1 MTAIAITAQRIR
13 GIDRVILAI
22 LGLFALIAVV
32 AYDQLWS
39 SVVFTSNA
47 MLSILPFLT
56 ASVVIAGA
64 AKATSLD
71 GQIARVFKGH
81 PVKSVVL
88 ASAFGA
94 TAPFCSCG
102 VIPVVAALLA
112 AGVPL
117 APVMAFWLS
126 SPLMSPSMFLLMMS
140 VMGPEFTV
148 IKLVAAVGMGL
159 IGGFATHVIVRRG
172 GFGDPLRAMTSC
184 CGSSCGASANT
195 VLAEKPVV
203 MEFWKDADR
212 REAFLS
218 TSRESAWFLF
228 RWMTLAFLVESLMV
242 AYIPAEVIGQ
252 SLGGESWWAIPA
264 SVLIGMPAY
273 LNGFAAIPTVSA
285 MLDMGMLPGAAL
297 GFMLAGG
304 VSSIPA
310 AMGVYALV
318 NRQVFAVYILL
329 GMVGSL
335 VLSYALQPFLLG

>member
-1 MTAIAITAQRIR
+1 
-13 GIDRVILAI
+13 
-22 LGLFALIAVV
+22 
-32 AYDQLWS
+32 
-39 SVVFTSNA
+39 
-47 MLSILPFLT
+47 
-56 ASVVIAGA
+56 VIAGA

-81 PVKSVVL
+81 PVKAIVL

-126 SPLMSPSMFLLMMS
+126 SPLMSPSMFLLMVS
-140 VMGPEFTV
+140 VMGMEFTV

-159 IGGFATHVIVRRG
+159 IGGFVTHALVRRG
-172 GFGDPLRAMTSC
+172 GFSDPLKAMTSC
-184 CGSSCGASANT
+184 CGSSCGPSANT
-195 VLAEKPVV
+195 VLADKPVV
-203 MEFWKDADR
+203 MSFWNDADR
-212 REAFLS
+212 REAFMT

-242 AYIPAEVIGQ
+242 AYVPADVIGQ

-329 GMVGSL
+329 GVVGSL